1 MCVSKAARGE
11 AEPSSVQA
19 ALTNNPMPGTVDLG
33 IDVTAGQ
40 FVVDVMVASKER
52 QCELDQ
58 AAVRGGARYRHLRG
72 DRRRAVGD
80 PGPAVLLTSVSCPGS
95 EALRKTS

>member
-58 AAVRGGARYRHLRG
+58 AAVRGGRDTDTVAAIAGGLLATRV
-72 DRRRAVGD
+72 RRF
-80 PGPAVLLTSVSCPGS
+80 S
-95 EALRKTS
+95 

>member
-1 MCVSKAARGE
+1 MCVRKAARSE
-11 AEPSSVQA
+11 AELSSVQA

-40 FVVDVMVASKER
+40 FVVDVMVASKQR

-58 AAVRGGARYRHLRG
+58 RFGNGTVRLQG
-72 DRRRAVGD
+72 
-80 PGPAVLLTSVSCPGS
+80 LLSPVD
-95 EALRKTS
+95 